1 MGGTWARRC
10 FSVSAPTWATARPRS
25 RAPSGGSPR
34 GGFRVTRRSSLWLT
48 EPVGGPPQGWFLNA
62 VAEGETALRPEA
74 LLEACLATEREMGR
88 VRAERNGPRTI
99 DVDVLLFGDERCSSP
114 GLVIPHPRLHER
126 RFVLEPLAEIAPG
139 LRPPRA
145 RPHRARAARPLPG
158 RLRGPAPRARGG
170 AGLMAFH
177 YIAIDGPIGAG
188 KTTVVDKLAERLDAN
203 KVLEDWATNP
213 FLRAFYDGK
222 PGVAFQ
228 AELFF
233 LLSRYRQQQELTQ
246 RQLFTQATLSD
257 YVFEKSRLF
266 AYLNLDDSEL
276 LIFDK
281 LFSLLSESV
290 PKPDLVVYLQA
301 PTEVLMKRV
310 KARGRPEETSFSEEY
325 LAEVNRAYNHYFF
338 HYSATPL
345 LVVNTADV
353 DFVKNPEDTDD
364 LLKQIRG
371 MGKGTQYYVPRSRA

>member
-1 MGGTWARRC
+1 
-10 FSVSAPTWATARPRS
+10 
-25 RAPSGGSPR
+25 
-34 GGFRVTRRSSLWLT
+34 
-48 EPVGGPPQGWFLNA
+48 
-62 VAEGETALRPEA
+62 
-74 LLEACLATEREMGR
+74 
-88 VRAERNGPRTI
+88 
-99 DVDVLLFGDERCSSP
+99 
-114 GLVIPHPRLHER
+114 
-126 RFVLEPLAEIAPG
+126 
-139 LRPPRA
+139 
-145 RPHRARAARPLPG
+145 
-158 RLRGPAPRARGG
+158 
-170 AGLMAFH
+170 MAFH
-177 YIAIDGPIGAG
+177 YIAIEGPIGAG

-203 KVLEDWATNP
+203 KVLEDGTTNP

-233 LLSRYRQQQELTQ
+233 LLSRYRQQQEMTQ
-246 RQLFTQATLSD
+246 RQLFAQATLSD

-266 AYLNLDDSEL
+266 ASLNLDDSEL

-301 PTEVLMKRV
+301 PTEVLMKRIR
-310 KARGRPEETSFSEEY
+310 ARERPEDTSCSEEY

-345 LVVNTADV
+345 LVVNTTDV
-353 DFVKNPEDTDD
+353 DFARNPEDTDD
-364 LLKQIRG
+364 LLKQVRG